1 MVRYFTKD
9 VKPPIPASKQ
19 NTGAFAA
26 GDLLFDWKSFTIPS
40 SGGPSKLVS
49 VAVKMRGTN
58 GAVQTARKLD
68 LYFAK
73 KRNGSAPSSLGTVNA
88 TLGGKVDITNNLI
101 GQVRIN
107 AHDFGGSNFDFI
119 NMAQTGTGVESGQ
132 GGGAGM
138 PNLVLQ
144 GEDTSGEYTGYTTY
158 YLGASAGGGFDF
170 GTNVLT
176 TGAHDV
182 SAIANATIASL
193 DDGSGS
199 SALCTSKFAVGDII
213 HATDDIIV
221 GEIETINSDTS
232 LTFRQA
238 GGVTLDPAGEY
249 TVPAT
254 VAAWQIQNGAAAAG
268 DLANNDE
275 LFNIH
280 PIKIILSF
288 ES

>member
-1 MVRYFTKD
+1 MGYFTVEVVPTITAD
-9 VKPPIPASKQ
+9 TQAA
-19 NTGAFAA
+19 AFANQ
-26 GDLLFDWKSFTIPS
+26 DLLFDWKSFTIPS

-158 YLGASAGGGFDF
+158 YLGASAGGAFDF

-176 TGAHDV
+176 TGTLDV
-182 SAIANATIASL
+182 SGLITATVASL
-193 DDGSGS
+193 DNGSGG
-199 SALCTSKFAVGDII
+199 SALCTTKFAVGDII
-213 HATDDIIV
+213 HATDDIIL
-221 GEIETINSDTS
+221 GEIATINSDTS

-254 VAAWQIQNGAAAAG
+254 VAAWQTQNGAGAAG

-280 PIKIILSF
+280 PIQIILSF
-288 ES
+288 EN